1 MLDNL
6 DKIASIIQSFV
17 IALLSFFAFMQ
28 FRYRHDNETR
38 KMLIE
43 NYKKFEPISNGI
55 IANGEASVEKFKVL
69 WEILD
74 EAELC
79 FHEELVN
86 FINEFRSK
94 YGELYVNQ
102 KRLEN
107 PKTEEERLK
116 RIDNWETL
124 LLQLIEDLKKLKKV
138 YRKQLLKEPWND
150 FKEFCKNQW
159 HTSFTKSCLDKF
171 FKKQDSES
179 SSQ

>member
-1 MLDNL
+1 MLDKI
-6 DKIASIIQSFV
+6 DKIASIIQSFA

-28 FRYRHDNETR
+28 FRYKHDAEIR

-43 NYKKFEPISNGI
+43 NYKKFEPISNDI
-55 IANGEASVEKFKVL
+55 IATGEASVEKFKDL
-69 WEILD
+69 WEIFD

-79 FHEELVN
+79 FHVELVN
-86 FINEFRSK
+86 FIKEFRSK

-124 LLQLIEDLKKLKKV
+124 LLQLIEDLKKMKKV
-138 YRKQLLKEPWND
+138 YRKQILEEPWND
-150 FKEFCKNQW
+150 IKDFWKNQW
-159 HTSFTKSCLDKF
+159 KTSITKSCLDKF
-171 FKKQDSES
+171 FKK
-179 SSQ
+179 